1 MTPGVLHVLVPRG
14 VHDPLRVSGG
24 NSYDRQLCSA
34 LSRLGWQVQVVQVEG
49 GWPWRPAVGRRDLER
64 ALRDLAD
71 GTLVLVDGLLASRLP
86 EVMVPASS
94 RLRVV
99 LLVHLPAGVDDEL
112 ARLPERRVAAAAAS
126 VVAPS
131 AWCRD
136 WLVRHYDLDPARV
149 HVAHPGV
156 ETAPAAPGSGSGTS
170 LLSVGSVTEVKGQ
183 DHLVEALS
191 DLCDLSWHW
200 TCVGSTSVDPHFAER
215 LVGTAAA
222 LGVAERCVFAGPL
235 AGHDL
240 EAAYADADLL
250 VLPSRAETYGMV
262 VTEAL
267 SRGTPVL
274 AADVGGVGEALGETA
289 AGLRPGLLVGPGDV
303 AGLAAALRRWLSD
316 AGLRADLRAA
326 ALERRSGLAGWSVTA
341 QLVGSVVR
349 EAAA

>member
-1 MTPGVLHVLVPRG
+1 MTPGVLHVVVPRG
-14 VHDPLRVSGG
+14 FDHPLRVSGG
-24 NSYDRQLCSA
+24 NTYDRQLCCA
-34 LSRLGWQVQVVQVEG
+34 LRRLGWQVRVVEVEG
-49 GWPWRPAVGRRDLER
+49 GWPWKAAVGSGDLDQ
-64 ALRDLAD
+64 ALRTMGD
-71 GTLVLVDGLLASRLP
+71 GALVLVDGLLASRLP
-86 EVMVPASS
+86 EVMVPASR

-112 ARLPERRVAAAAAS
+112 ARLPERRVAAAASS

-156 ETAPAAPGSGSGTS
+156 ETAPIAPGSGSGTS
-170 LLSVGSVTEVKGQ
+170 LLTVGSVSAVKGQ
-183 DHLVEALS
+183 DRLVEALS
-191 DLCDLSWHW
+191 GLSDLPWRW
-200 TCVGSTSVDPHFAER
+200 TCVGSTSVDPPFAER
-215 LVGTAAA
+215 LRATAAA
-222 LGVAERCVFAGPL
+222 LGVAERCVLAGPL

-240 EAAYADADLL
+240 EEAYAEADLL

-267 SRGTPVL
+267 ARGLPVV
-274 AADVGGVGEALGETA
+274 ATDVGGVGEAMGETA
-289 AGLRPGLLVGPGDV
+289 AGQRPGLLVRPGDV
-303 AGLAAALRRWLSD
+303 AGLAAAVRRWLSD

-341 QLVGSVVR
+341 ELVGSVVR